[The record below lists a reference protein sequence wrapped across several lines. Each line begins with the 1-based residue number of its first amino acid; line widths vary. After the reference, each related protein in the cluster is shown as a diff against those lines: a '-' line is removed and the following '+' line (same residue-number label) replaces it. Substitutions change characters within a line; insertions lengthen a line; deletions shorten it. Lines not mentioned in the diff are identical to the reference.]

1 MGIGMTTT
9 AADSGVSASN
19 SDVVVLGAGVVGVC
33 TAYALARRGLSVT
46 LIDREDGPAR
56 RASFANGAQLSY
68 AYADTLASPA
78 LIRRLPALMLG
89 CDPLFRLKISLDPA
103 FLGWS
108 VAF

>member
-1 MGIGMTTT
+1 MGIGVT
-9 AADSGVSASN
+9 ATPAGGAPASS

-46 LIDREDGPAR
+46 LIDREEGPAR

-78 LIRRLPALMLG
+78 LVRKLPALMLG
-89 CDPLFRLKISLDPA
+89 SDPLFRLRFTLDPA

-108 VAF
+108 VA